1 MKKSKKSCFKK
12 KFKRLQKVRTVK
24 GTKDLLGKEILIHNL
39 IISKFERLCK
49 VMNFEQITTP
59 ILENCE
65 IFTRSLG
72 LSSDIVSKE
81 MYNFIDQG
89 NDNLVLRPEGTASI
103 ARAII
108 SNSLQQ
114 DLNKFF
120 YFGPM
125 FRRERP
131 QSGRLRQF
139 HQVGIEYIGSDS
151 YLSDIEVILLAEHFL
166 NELKI
171 RSKLILE
178 INSLGNEE
186 SRYEYNLSLKNFLE
200 KNKQKLSEI
209 SKDRLKKNP
218 LRVLDSK
225 DEGDQEV
232 IKDSPN
238 IIDYLD
244 EESKSFF
251 ENLITALDELE
262 VDYKINRFLVRGLDY
277 YNHTAFEYIT
287 SEKKSQNTI
296 LAGGR
301 YNGLVKNLGGKDI
314 SGVGWAAG
322 IERIV
327 MQLDNLEEIEV
338 KKVCVFST
346 DKSLDLEILK
356 MINNLKVSSS
366 VKINFINA
374 GSLKKKFEKANKM
387 GAHGC
392 LIFGENEW
400 KLKQVIWKDLISGKQ
415 KLINFNYINEF
426 INKDIHNKK
435 SESQK

>member
-12 KFKRLQKVRTVK
+12 KFRQLQKVRTVK
-24 GTKDLLGKEILIHNL
+24 GTKDLLGKEIHIHNI

-49 VMNFEQITTP
+49 VMNFQQITTP

-89 NDNLVLRPEGTASI
+89 NDNLVLRPEGTAAI

-108 SNSLQQ
+108 TNSLEQ

-139 HQVGIEYIGSDS
+139 HQVGVEYIGSKNH
-151 YLSDIEVILLAEHFL
+151 LSDVEVILLAEQFL
-166 NELKI
+166 KDLKI
-171 RSKLILE
+171 REKLILE
-178 INSLGNEE
+178 INSLGNEQ
-186 SRYEYNLSLKNFLE
+186 SRYKYNLDLKNFFE
-200 KNKQKLSEI
+200 KNISKLSEI
-209 SKDRLKKNP
+209 SKKRLNKNP
-218 LRVLDSK
+218 LRILDSK
-225 DEGDQEV
+225 EKQDQEV
-232 IKDSPN
+232 VQGAPN

-244 EESKSFF
+244 EESMFFF
-251 ENLITALDELE
+251 EELLSSLDKLKI
-262 VDYKINRFLVRGLDY
+262 DYKINRFLVRGLDY

-287 SEKKSQNTI
+287 NDKKSQNTV

-301 YNGLVKNLGGKDI
+301 YNGLIKNLGGKDL

-322 IERIV
+322 IERIQ
-327 MQLDNLEEIEV
+327 MQLKNCEGTEF

-346 DKSLDLEILK
+346 DKKLDIEVLK
-356 MINNLKVSSS
+356 MISNLKLNDT
-366 VKINFINA
+366 IQLNFVND
-374 GSLKKKFEKANKM
+374 GSLKKKLAKANKI
-387 GAHGC
+387 GAYGC
-392 LIFGENEW
+392 LILGEDEW
-400 KLKQVIWKDLISGKQ
+400 KSKQVIWKDFSSGNQ
-415 KLINFNYINEF
+415 KLINFNNINEF
-426 INKDIHNKK
+426 LIKDI
-435 SESQK
+435 

>member
-12 KFKRLQKVRTVK
+12 KFRQLQKVRTVK
-24 GTKDLLGKEILIHNL
+24 GTKDLLGKEIHIHNI

-49 VMNFEQITTP
+49 VMNFQQITTP

-89 NDNLVLRPEGTASI
+89 NDNLVLRPEGTAAI

-108 SNSLQQ
+108 TNSLEQ

-139 HQVGIEYIGSDS
+139 HQVGVEYIGSKNH
-151 YLSDIEVILLAEHFL
+151 LSDVEVILLAEQFL
-166 NELKI
+166 KDLKI
-171 RSKLILE
+171 REKLILE
-178 INSLGNEE
+178 INSLGNEQ
-186 SRYEYNLSLKNFLE
+186 SRYKYNLDLKNFFE
-200 KNKQKLSEI
+200 KNISKLSEI
-209 SKDRLKKNP
+209 SKKRLNKNP
-218 LRVLDSK
+218 LRILDSK
-225 DEGDQEV
+225 EKQDQEV
-232 IKDSPN
+232 VQGAPN

-244 EESKSFF
+244 EESRFFF
-251 ENLITALDELE
+251 EELVSSLDKLKI
-262 VDYKINRFLVRGLDY
+262 DYKINRFLVRGLDY

-287 SEKKSQNTI
+287 NDKKSQNTV

-301 YNGLVKNLGGKDI
+301 YNGLIKNLGGKDL

-322 IERIV
+322 IERIQ
-327 MQLDNLEEIEV
+327 MQLKNCEGTEF

-346 DKSLDLEILK
+346 DKKLDIEVLK
-356 MINNLKVSSS
+356 MISNLKLNDT
-366 VKINFINA
+366 IQLNFVND
-374 GSLKKKFEKANKM
+374 GSLKKKLAKANKI
-387 GAHGC
+387 GAYGC
-392 LIFGENEW
+392 LILGEDEW
-400 KLKQVIWKDLISGKQ
+400 KSKQVIWKDFSSGNQ
-415 KLINFNYINEF
+415 KLINFNNINEF
-426 INKDIHNKK
+426 LIKDI
-435 SESQK
+435 